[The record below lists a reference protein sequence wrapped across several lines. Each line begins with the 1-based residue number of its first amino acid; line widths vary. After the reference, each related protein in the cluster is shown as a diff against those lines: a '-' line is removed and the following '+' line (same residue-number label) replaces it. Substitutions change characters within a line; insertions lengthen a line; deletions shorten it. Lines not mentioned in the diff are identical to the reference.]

1 MPAPLAFL
9 QIKKDGE
16 TLAKHETAEE
26 CSGILKKI
34 IKKAQLL
41 KDNHPEWCDKELYLS
56 HDNASFFTAA
66 EMPDG
71 HGEVYHLI
79 EEPSSS
85 PDCHKIVEHPIH
97 PIKAAFRNQFTQLS
111 GKVAHERAMQLLET
125 CADDCVDAQ
134 SIKDD
139 ISTLNATFRSIIR
152 NGGDWADEGLR

>member
-1 MPAPLAFL
+1 M
-9 QIKKDGE
+9 KDGKKV
-16 TLAKHETAEE
+16 AKHETAEE

-34 IKKAQLL
+34 IEKAQRL
-41 KDNHPEWCDKELYLS
+41 KEKHPQWCDEKLYLS

-71 HGEVYHLI
+71 LGEVYHLI

-97 PIKAAFRNQFTQLS
+97 PIKAAFRKRFTQLT
-111 GKVAHERAMQLLET
+111 GKVAHERAMQLLEE
-125 CADDCVDAQ
+125 CAKDCVNAQ
-134 SIKDD
+134 SIQND
-139 ISTLNATFRSIIR
+139 ISTLNATFRSIVT